1 MADTESS
8 QRPSDVNANNHRETS
23 FNSMDTI
30 DHLFVTGDDRSS
42 INRVSQLDKS
52 KNSSIVAS
60 SVQDNSYID

>member
-8 QRPSDVNANNHRETS
+8 QRPSDVNAHNHRETS

-42 INRVSQLDKS
+42 INRVSQLDNS

-60 SVQDNSYID
+60 SVQDNSYIE